1 MWTIDRY
8 VMRLFV
14 KVLVVCF
21 MSLTGLF
28 IVIDAFGNLD
38 ELLTLGDKHGSLV
51 GVLCEYY
58 GARALAFFDRTS
70 ALIALVAATFA
81 VTTMQRSNELAA
93 LQAAGISKARLVRP
107 LIVGTIVVSLL
118 AVANREWLIPRYRDQ
133 LSRRAQDWEGTAQRD
148 FTPRFDHFS
157 DILLMGRA
165 TVAADQRIVQP
176 TFRLPPGLSRF
187 GSQLAAH
194 TAWFRDAEPGRPRGY
209 LLEGVQEPKN
219 LAGLDS
225 CYRDGQPLVLSPK
238 DTPWL
243 KPQQCFV
250 VSDVTFEQLAA
261 GNTWRQFSSTAEL
274 ILGLHNPSLD
284 CSADVRVAVHAR
296 LIQPF
301 LDVVL
306 LFLGLPLVLSRE
318 SRNIFFSAG
327 LCVAVVAAFFLTVL
341 TCQTLG
347 NNYLIRPAALAAW
360 CPLLIFAPLARL
372 SAQAFWR

>member
-8 VMRLFV
+8 ITRLFV

-21 MSLTGLF
+21 LSLTGLF

-38 ELLTLGDKHGSLV
+38 ELLTLGDKHGSLF
-51 GVLCEYY
+51 GLLGEYY

-70 ALIALVAATFA
+70 ALMALVAATFA

-107 LIVGTIVVSLL
+107 LIFGAIVVSLL
-118 AVANREWLIPRYRDQ
+118 AAANREWLIPRYRDQ
-133 LSRRAQDWEGTAQRD
+133 LSRKAQDWEGTAQRD
-148 FTPRFDHFS
+148 FTPRFDHLT

-176 TFRLPPGLSRF
+176 TFRLPRGLSRF
-187 GSQLAAH
+187 GTQVVAHAAF
-194 TAWFRDAEPGRPRGY
+194 FRDAEPGRPRGY
-209 LLEGVQEPKN
+209 LLEGVREPKN
-219 LAGLDS
+219 LAGIES
-225 CYRDGQPLVLSPK
+225 CYREGQPLLLSPQ

-243 KPQQCFV
+243 KPDQCFV

-261 GNTWRQFSSTAEL
+261 GNSWRQFSSTAEL
-274 ILGLHNPSLD
+274 ISGLHNPSLD

-296 LIQPF
+296 LIQP
-301 LDVVL
+301 LMDVVL
-306 LFLGLPLVLSRE
+306 LLLGLPVVLSRE
-318 SRNIFFSAG
+318 SRNVFFSAG
-327 LCVAVVAAFFLTVL
+327 LCVVVVAAFFLTVL
-341 TCQTLG
+341 TCHALG
-347 NNYLIRPAALAAW
+347 GNYLLRPAALAAW